1 MRKFDVRKIVEYWK
15 ITAEHDYDTML
26 SLFKSKRYY
35 GSLFFGHVIL
45 EKILKAHV
53 VQTTKKEAPKTHDLA
68 RLQELAEIE
77 ISRGE
82 KDLLYQVNEFN
93 IRTRYP
99 DYKLN
104 FYKQCTKEYTG
115 YYLEKIKK
123 LYAKLCLKLKQ
134 KK

>member
-1 MRKFDVRKIVEYWK
+1 MKKLDIKKIVNYWK
-15 ITAEHDYDTML
+15 ATAEHDYETML

-35 GSLFFGHVIL
+35 GSLFFGHVVL

-53 VQTTKKEAPKTHDLA
+53 VRTTEKEAPKIHNLA
-68 RLQELAEIE
+68 RLQELAGIE
-77 ISRGE
+77 ISREE

-99 DYKLN
+99 DYKFI
-104 FYKQCTKEYTG
+104 FYKQCTKEYTKH
-115 YYLEKIKK
+115 YLEKIKK